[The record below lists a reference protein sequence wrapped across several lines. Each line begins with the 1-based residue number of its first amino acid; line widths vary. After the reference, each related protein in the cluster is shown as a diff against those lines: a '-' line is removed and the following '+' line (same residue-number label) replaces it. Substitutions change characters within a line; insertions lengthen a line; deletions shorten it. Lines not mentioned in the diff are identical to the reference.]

1 MSKQASNHRER
12 QRNEELG
19 LYFFDYNTVE
29 RVLLMCAIIVCLS
42 GIMFESGRFID
53 RPDLRWQETALIAF
67 VMTALIGSIV
77 YYFFVFVSEVLGFT
91 PSWLLKLFSTKQRAG
106 LSAGKSKFRLDGED
120 DDDEIE
126 FSGLQNPMI
135 AAGLEGTKK
144 FEELELKLQE
154 QEQLNL
160 ELVKLA
166 RQNKQAGGGNAAM
179 PAKSRR
185 QKGEKA
191 SVWPDF
197 SDCSFFSDRRTV
209 RRG

>member
-1 MSKQASNHRER
+1 
-12 QRNEELG
+12 L
-19 LYFFDYNTVE
+19 
-29 RVLLMCAIIVCLS
+29 
-42 GIMFESGRFID
+42 
-53 RPDLRWQETALIAF
+53 
-67 VMTALIGSIV
+67 

-106 LSAGKSKFRLDGED
+106 LSAGKGKFRLDGE

-135 AAGLEGTKK
+135 AAGLHGTQK

-166 RQNKQAGGGNAAM
+166 RQNKQTGGGNAAM
-179 PAKSRR
+179 PPKSRR
-185 QKGEKA
+185 QRKVKKRVFGQTSAAAPSSATEQRTGEGEGA
-191 SVWPDF
+191 NSESVEIHVDESTGQRYSWNV
-197 SDCSFFSDRRTV
+197 RTNST
-209 RRG
+209 RWLDSGTKDNNGDEM